1 MIVPVR
7 RFLHRLLSFFRSG
20 RADAELAREIAS
32 HLQLLEDRFLAQG
45 MTSEDARHAARR
57 AFGGVEQAKE
67 HQRDARSFRLLDYWW
82 LDVKL
87 GLRML
92 IKHPGLTLVG
102 GLGMAVAVAIAT
114 CAFSIIHT
122 LRNPALP
129 LQEGD
134 RIVAI
139 QNWDVAAN
147 NPERRILHDFVTWR
161 DELKSVQHIGAFRPV
176 GRNLIASDGQPELV
190 RVAEM
195 SASGFHVARVPPL
208 LGRYLVDEDQR
219 ETAPPVL
226 VIGSEIWRTRFASD
240 PGIVGRTLQLGDTV
254 YSVVGVMPEGFAFPV
269 NDRFWSPLRAEPS
282 RYERRTGP
290 DISVFGRL
298 AAGATL
304 ESAQSELTR
313 IGQQT
318 AAAFPK
324 THEHLRP
331 QLSPYTYPF
340 FDMEQPENAVTL
352 HVVQALVILLLVIV
366 SVNVAILVYAR
377 TATRQ
382 AEIAVRSALG
392 ASRGRIVAQL
402 FVEALV
408 LSTAAAAAGVA
419 LTALVLGELEAGLL
433 QLSNQFPFW
442 MVFRLSTGTVGYA
455 LTLAVLAAAIV
466 GVVPALKATG
476 PGVQTG
482 LRIIGAGG
490 SGMRLGR
497 TWTVLIVAQVAFAVA
512 LLPVAL
518 FHAWDSIRAGIAD
531 PGPAAREFLTARVAI
546 DRAIPS
552 SPANDTNERQMRERV
567 RNRFAEI
574 VRRLKAEPEVADVTF
589 ALLMPGEEPTV
600 WIDAEG
606 LQMPPASQSE
616 ASGYAVRAGT
626 FGHEARFNRVD
637 VDFFDAFDV
646 PILAG
651 RGFNAGD
658 TGPAANA
665 IVVNRTFA
673 QRIVGDGE
681 VLGRRI
687 RYVGRSGDARPE
699 HVQFERWYEIV
710 GLVSDFPAKTTEAR
724 SVDAKI
730 YHAATPGE
738 VLPVT
743 LALRVRGGAPAAFAG
758 RLREIAASV
767 DANLQLRD
775 VLSMDEALRKEQQ
788 LLRLVAVALA
798 LLTLS
803 VVLLSAAGIYA
814 LMSFTVAQRRREIGI
829 RAALGAD
836 PRRIVGSIFSRALGQ
851 LAIGAVLGVTAA
863 VVADSVSGGDLME
876 GNGTTVLPIVSLFM
890 VAVGLLAA
898 LGPARRGLR
907 INPTE
912 ALREP

>member
-1 MIVPVR
+1 MIVPAR
-7 RFLHRLLSFFRSG
+7 RFLHRLISFFRSG
-20 RADAELAREIAS
+20 RAEAELAREIDS

-45 MTSEDARHAARR
+45 MTSEAARHAARR

-67 HQRDARSFRLLDYWW
+67 HQRDARSFRSLDSCW

-114 CAFSIIHT
+114 SAFSIIHT

-129 LQEGD
+129 VDDGD
-134 RIVAI
+134 RVVAI
-139 QNWDVAAN
+139 QNWDAAAN
-147 NPERRILHDFVTWR
+147 TSERRIIHDFVTWR
-161 DELKSVQHIGAFRPV
+161 DELTSVQQIGAFRAV
-176 GRNLIASDGQPELV
+176 RRNLIASGGQPEPV

-195 SASGFHVARVPPL
+195 SASGFRVARVPPL
-208 LGRYLVDEDQR
+208 LGRHLVDEDER
-219 ETAPPVL
+219 EGAPPVL
-226 VIGSEIWRTRFASD
+226 VIGSEIWRIRFASD
-240 PGIVGRTLQLGDTV
+240 AGIVGRTLQLGDV
-254 YSVVGVMPEGFAFPV
+254 SYSIVGVMPEGFAFPV
-269 NDRFWSPLRAEPS
+269 NDRFWIPLRAEPS
-282 RYERRTGP
+282 RHERRNGP

-304 ESAQSELTR
+304 ESAQLELTR

-331 QLSPYTYPF
+331 QVSPYTYPF
-340 FDMEQPENAVTL
+340 FDMEQPENALAL
-352 HVVQALVILLLVIV
+352 HVVQALVILLLVVV

-382 AEIAVRSALG
+382 SEIAVRSALG

-408 LSTAAAAAGVA
+408 LSTAAAAAGAA
-419 LTALVLGELEAGLL
+419 LTVWVLGELEAGLA
-433 QLSNQFPFW
+433 QLSIQFPFW
-442 MVFRLSTGTVGYA
+442 MMFRLSTGAVVYILA
-455 LTLAVLAAAIV
+455 LAVLAAAIV

-546 DRAIPS
+546 DRSIPLS
-552 SPANDTNERQMRERV
+552 

-589 ALLMPGEEPTV
+589 ALLVPGEEPTV
-600 WIDAEG
+600 WIDVEG
-606 LQMPPASQSE
+606 VRRPPASQSE

-651 RGFNAGD
+651 RGLNAGD
-658 TGPAANA
+658 AGPAANA

-673 QRIVGDGE
+673 QRIVGDRE
-681 VLGRRI
+681 VLGRRV

-699 HVQFERWYEIV
+699 HIEFERWYEIV

-738 VLPVT
+738 ILPVT

-775 VLSMDEALRKEQQ
+775 VLSMDEVLRKEQQ

-863 VVADSVSGGDLME
+863 VLADGVSGGDLME
-876 GNGTTVLPIVSLFM
+876 GNGAIVLPLVSLFM
-890 VAVGLLAA
+890 VMVGLFAA

>member
-7 RFLHRLLSFFRSG
+7 RVLHRLMSFFRSG
-20 RADAELAREIAS
+20 RAEDELAREIDS
-32 HLQLLEDRFLAQG
+32 HLQLLEDKFLARG
-45 MTSEDARHAARR
+45 MTSEEARQAARR
-57 AFGGVEQAKE
+57 AFGGVEQVKE
-67 HQRDARSFRLLDYWW
+67 HQRDARSFRSLDHWW

-87 GLRML
+87 GVRML
-92 IKHPGLTLVG
+92 IQHPGLTLVG
-102 GLGMAVAVAIAT
+102 GLGVAVAVAIAT
-114 CAFSIIHT
+114 STFSIIHT

-129 LQEGD
+129 LDEGG
-134 RIVAI
+134 RVVAI
-139 QNWDVAAN
+139 QNWDASAN

-161 DELKSVQHIGAFRPV
+161 DELKSVQPIGAFRIV
-176 GRNLIASDGQPELV
+176 WRNLIASGGQPELV

-195 SASGFHVARVPPL
+195 SPSGFRVARVPPL
-208 LGRYLVDEDQR
+208 LGRYLVDGDER
-219 ETAPPVL
+219 EAAPEVL
-226 VIGSEIWRTRFASD
+226 VIGSEVWRTRFASD
-240 PGIVGRTLQLGDTV
+240 PAIVGRTLQLGHIS
-254 YSVVGVMPEGFAFPV
+254 YSIVGVMPEGFAFPV
-269 NDRFWSPLRAEPS
+269 NDRFWIPLRAEPS
-282 RYERRTGP
+282 RYQRRTGP

-313 IGQQT
+313 IAQQI
-318 AAAFPK
+318 AVALPK

-331 QLSPYTYPF
+331 LVSPYTYPF
-340 FDMEQPENAVTL
+340 FDMEQPENAVAL
-352 HVVQALVILLLVIV
+352 HVVQALVILLLVVV

-382 AEIAVRSALG
+382 SEIAVRSALG

-419 LTALVLGELEAGLL
+419 LTAFALGELEAGLL
-433 QLSNQFPFW
+433 RLSIQFPFW
-442 MVFRLSTGTVGYA
+442 MIFRLSTGAVVYVLA
-455 LTLAVLAAAIV
+455 LAVLAAAIV

-512 LLPVAL
+512 LLPTAL

-546 DRAIPS
+546 DRAIP
-552 SPANDTNERQMRERV
+552 PNAAIDTTERQRRERD
-567 RNRFAEI
+567 RNRFAEME
-574 VRRLKAEPEVADVTF
+574 RRLKAEPEVADVTF
-589 ALLMPGEEPTV
+589 ALSVPGEEPTV
-600 WIDAEG
+600 WIEAEG
-606 LQMPPASQSE
+606 VRMPPASQSE

-651 RGFNAGD
+651 RAFNAGD
-658 TGPAANA
+658 AGPAADA
-665 IVVNRTFA
+665 IIVNRTFA
-673 QRIVGDGE
+673 ERIVGDGE

-699 HVQFERWYEIV
+699 HVEFERWYEIV
-710 GLVSDFPAKTTEAR
+710 GLVSDFPARPTDAR
-724 SVDAKI
+724 VVDAKI
-730 YHAATPGE
+730 YHPSIPGE
-738 VLPVT
+738 IVPIT
-743 LALRVRGGAPAAFAG
+743 LAMRVRGDAPATFAG

-775 VLSMDEALRKEQQ
+775 VMSMDEALRKEQH
-788 LLRLVAVALA
+788 LLRLLAAALA

-836 PRRIVGSIFSRALGQ
+836 PRRIVGAIFSRALGQ

-863 VVADSVSGGDLME
+863 VFADGVSGGDLME
-876 GNGTTVLPIVSLFM
+876 GNGAIVLPLVSLFM
-890 VAVGLLAA
+890 VMVGLLAA